1 VSRGTVT
8 SVENA
13 CLHET
18 GRISEHSRMT
28 ARSAV
33 GVTLVL
39 GGGFAGAYVARLL
52 GKRGATIVSP
62 QSLGHPG
69 GLKG

>member
-1 VSRGTVT
+1 
-8 SVENA
+8 
-13 CLHET
+13 
-18 GRISEHSRMT
+18 MT